1 MTKMEEIDMHYS
13 IVIAE
18 DELLLLNNLIQ
29 KIQATGLF
37 FEVAGFAQTGIQAY
51 ELIEQYQPDILITDI
66 KMPAMDGLSLIEKV
80 RSYYPDIDCIIISGF
95 SEFEYAKKAI
105 HYQVTDYLLKPID
118 TEVLYNTLL
127 ALQNKYLSR
136 DQNYKEIFC
145 HDLSGKS
152 SHEIALGLQTYMIDH
167 FDEDIK
173 LSDIA
178 QQMNYSSSYLTKIF
192 IQELGCSPSKYL
204 INLRIHKAQQLL
216 KYNPSLSVRQVG
228 EAVGYPEQ
236 GYFSRIFKKH
246 TGSSPVDY
254 RETPN

>member
-1 MTKMEEIDMHYS
+1 MHYS
-13 IVIAE
+13 IVVAE

-29 KIQATGLF
+29 KINATGLF
-37 FEVAGFAQTGIQAY
+37 FEVVGFAQTGIQAY
-51 ELIEQYQPDILITDI
+51 ELIEEHQPDLLITDI
-66 KMPAMDGLSLIEKV
+66 RMPAMDGLSLIQKV
-80 RSYYPDIDCIIISGF
+80 RSYYPDIDCVIVSGF

-105 HYQVTDYLLKPID
+105 RYQVTDYLLKPID
-118 TEVLYNTLL
+118 TDALYDTLL

-152 SHEIALGLQTYMIDH
+152 SHEIALGLQTYMLDH
-167 FDEDIK
+167 YNEDFK

-178 QQMNYSSSYLTKIF
+178 EQMNYSSSYLSKIF
-192 IQELGCSPSKYL
+192 IQEFGCSPSKYL
-204 INLRIHKAQQLL
+204 ISLRIQKAQQLL
-216 KYNPSLSVRQVG
+216 KHNRELSVRQIG

-246 TGSSPVDY
+246 VGTSPVDC
-254 RETPN
+254 REVNPNKNM